1 MLGVKIRIQNPRHR
15 AGSGEVQPLETKIF
29 TASYPITCSVCGR
42 AIGTGSRFTYIPFGQ
57 KGALVAAHIECD
69 GNGGLPQ
76 SAGRARA

>member
-1 MLGVKIRIQNPRHR
+1 
-15 AGSGEVQPLETKIF
+15 LETKIF

-69 GNGGLPQ
+69 GNGG
-76 SAGRARA
+76 SASVSGPGARMKLGEAVRTRT